1 LNTLLPAI
9 ELTTD
14 HNPSTSVIWLHG
26 LGADGNDFVP
36 VVKELNLPEDKPIRF
51 IFPHAPMRPIT
62 INSGYVMRGWYD
74 LGLVGGQLT
83 SKEDDIR
90 ASQQALE
97 ALIEREI
104 ERGIAPEKIIL
115 AGFSQG
121 GVMALQ
127 TGLRYPKRLGG
138 ILALSTYLAL
148 ANSLSVERSEAN
160 AAIPIYMAH
169 GNQDPIIPLV
179 MATNSRNELQRLG
192 YQVEW
197 HEYTMQHSLCI
208 EEIES
213 IGQWLGKVI

>member
-1 LNTLLPAI
+1 MNTLLPAI

>member
-1 LNTLLPAI
+1 MSTLLPAI

-14 HNPSTSVIWLHG
+14 HNPAAAIIWMHG

-36 VVKELNLPEDKPIRF
+36 VVKELNLPEDKPVRF

-62 INSGYVMRGWYD
+62 INNGYVMRGWYD
-74 LGLVGGQLT
+74 LGMVAGQLT

-90 ASQQALE
+90 ASQQAVE

-121 GVMALQ
+121 GVIALH
-127 TGLRYPKRLGG
+127 TALRYPKRLGG

-148 ANSLSVERSEAN
+148 ANSLSNERSEAN
-160 AAIPIYMAH
+160 ATIPIYMAH
-169 GNQDPIIPLV
+169 GTQDPIIPLV

-197 HEYTMQHSLCI
+197 HDYVMQHSLCM

-213 IGQWLGKVI
+213 IGQWLEKVV